1 MKTPGKVPVIR
12 LARTEVGR
20 CVASFQTD
28 LLGSLYAV
36 VFPESLTGALA
47 LHRFVAMIEHQY
59 GKPVELRIDEPFA
72 VRGKA
77 VQEMLRSIAEVAPVA
92 G

>member
-1 MKTPGKVPVIR
+1 VKTHGRVPVIR

-28 LLGSLYAV
+28 LLGSVFAV
-36 VFPESLTGALA
+36 VFPESLTGAVA

-59 GKPVELRIDEPFA
+59 GKPVELRIEEPFP
-72 VRGKA
+72 VRSKA
-77 VQEMLRSIAEVAPVA
+77 VQEMLRSIEKVAPVA